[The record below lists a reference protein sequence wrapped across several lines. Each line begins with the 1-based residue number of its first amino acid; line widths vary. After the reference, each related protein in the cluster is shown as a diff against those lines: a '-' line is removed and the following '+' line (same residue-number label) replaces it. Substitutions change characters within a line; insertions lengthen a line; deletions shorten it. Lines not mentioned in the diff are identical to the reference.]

1 MRIFLLLSLCFT
13 CCAAE
18 IDWDLISQKDFP
30 SPDGQRVATVFEMNC
45 YCTTG
50 DFPQLTV
57 HRPGEKIGKNGNV
70 LQGGPADVI
79 TVKWS
84 SPTNLPVKFT
94 HDTKAIGSPTVTNFA
109 GVLIEINKR

>member
-1 MRIFLLLSLCFT
+1 M
-13 CCAAE
+13 
-18 IDWDLISQKDFP
+18 
-30 SPDGQRVATVFEMNC
+30 
-45 YCTTG
+45 
-50 DFPQLTV
+50 

-84 SPTNLPVKFT
+84 SPTNLLVKFT

>member
-1 MRIFLLLSLCFT
+1 VFHVLRRY
-13 CCAAE
+13 E

-30 SPDGQRVATVFEMNC
+30 SPDGQRVATVFEMSC

-84 SPTNLPVKFT
+84 SPTNLLVKFT
-94 HDTKAIGSPTVTNFA
+94 MTRRPLARRQSRILP
-109 GVLIEINKR
+109 EC